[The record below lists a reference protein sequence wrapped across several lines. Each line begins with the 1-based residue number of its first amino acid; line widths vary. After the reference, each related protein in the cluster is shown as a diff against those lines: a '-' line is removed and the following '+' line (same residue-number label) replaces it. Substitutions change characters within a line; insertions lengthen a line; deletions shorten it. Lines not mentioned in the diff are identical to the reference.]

1 MNRKFYWATLAL
13 SLATT
18 AAHAD
23 NFKNGGFEN
32 GNANEWTDGQGY
44 RGNVLNTSITPS
56 KLLPGGSLYNGPTT
70 HSSVIST
77 GTVDPIIGADL
88 GSTVYAGKYS
98 YRVEDTFSGGY
109 ASVISQSVSNYTAS
123 NIFFTWKAV
132 LENGGHTQNES
143 AALFISLRDDTTG
156 IELVNRTYDAGD
168 GGGGVDS
175 RFATFGNYYYTPLW
189 QVEQLAIDS
198 SLSGHDF
205 TLSVAAADCNPTG
218 HTGYAYLDGFGGV
231 NPVPEPETY
240 AMMLAGLGLLGFMAR
255 RRNKQV

>member
-13 SLATT
+13 SLATA

-32 GNANEWTDGQGY
+32 GNANDWTSGQGY
-44 RGNVLNTSITPS
+44 RGNTLNTSINPT
-56 KLLPGGSLYNGPTT
+56 KLLPGGSLYDGPTT
-70 HSSVIST
+70 HSNTIAA
-77 GTVDPIIGADL
+77 GTVDQIIGAKL

-109 ASVISQSVSNYTAS
+109 ASVISQSVSNYTGS

-132 LENGGHTQNES
+132 LENGGHAQNES

-189 QVEQLAIDS
+189 QVEQLAIDA

-205 TLSVAAADCNPTG
+205 TLSVAAADCFPAG

-240 AMMLAGLGLLGFMAR
+240 GMMLAGLGLLGYVAR
-255 RRNKQV
+255 RRNKQA